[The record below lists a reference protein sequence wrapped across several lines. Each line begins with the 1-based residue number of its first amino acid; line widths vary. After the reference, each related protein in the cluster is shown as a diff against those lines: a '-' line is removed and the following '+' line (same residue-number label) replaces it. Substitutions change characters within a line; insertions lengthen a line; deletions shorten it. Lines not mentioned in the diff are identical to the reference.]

1 MSTGSSIAHYMVY
14 FCSNSFSWILF
25 SVCVF
30 CFIVSLCPTWVEC
43 SWVLEEG
50 IGLRGAGLTVFYFHF
65 CHIIVISIPKG
76 IPLKLVIFCFP
87 DFHAYGMLNTQKSC
101 NMNPHTRKSPW
112 NLSPGAWVTSFSFI
126 ILLVSSIYL
135 KILWLWFSL
144 QLNNKNP

>member
-1 MSTGSSIAHYMVY
+1 MSTGSSIAHYTVY
-14 FCSNSFSWILF
+14 FCSNLFSWILF

-30 CFIVSLCPTWVEC
+30 FIVSLCPTWVEC

-65 CHIIVISIPKG
+65 SHIIVISIPKG

-87 DFHAYGMLNTQKSC
+87 DFYAYGMLNTQKSC
-101 NMNPHTRKSPW
+101 NMNPHIRKSPW
-112 NLSPGAWVTSFSFI
+112 RLSPGAWVTSVSFI

-135 KILWLWFSL
+135 ENFMT
-144 QLNNKNP
+144 